1 MCCPRIIKNMQAVLK
16 PWWCPFPV
24 QVGGLHQK
32 TISGGGLPTSYKA
45 VQFHLHWGTN
55 GGPGSEHTID
65 GEQFPMEVMK
75 NTRLTA
81 VRWHYWQQIFTML
94 WQMLLCYDQTVHLR
108 VSNTLH
114 FSIPFFCISYFTV
127 YFKPISLCLL
137 PLSILVSAAVSLK
150 AHSCQHESL
159 IAGYKYIDSLK
170 KDSAVSLNIQAR
182 AMSKCH
188 SDWSK

>member
-1 MCCPRIIKNMQAVLK
+1 MQAVLK

-75 NTRLTA
+75 NTRLAA

-94 WQMLLCYDQTVHLR
+94 CQMLLRYDQTVHFR
-108 VSNTLH
+108 VSNALH

-127 YFKPISLCLL
+127 AFFLNPSPSVCFPSLYTRLCGCQPQSPFMPAWIFDSRLQIYRFIKKRL
-137 PLSILVSAAVSLK
+137 GCFLK
-150 AHSCQHESL
+150 YPGTGNE
-159 IAGYKYIDSLK
+159 K
-170 KDSAVSLNIQAR
+170 
-182 AMSKCH
+182 MSFRLE
-188 SDWSK
+188 

>member
-1 MCCPRIIKNMQAVLK
+1 MQAVLK

-32 TISGGGLPTSYKA
+32 TIYGGGLPTSYKA

-75 NTRLTA
+75 NTRLAA

-94 WQMLLCYDQTVHLR
+94 W
-108 VSNTLH
+108 SNGSL

-127 YFKPISLCLL
+127 VFFKPISLCLL
-137 PLSILVSAAVSLK
+137 PLSTRLCGCQPQSPFMPAWIFDSRLQIYRFIKKRLGCFLK
-150 AHSCQHESL
+150 YPGTGNEQ
-159 IAGYKYIDSLK
+159 
-170 KDSAVSLNIQAR
+170 
-182 AMSKCH
+182 MSFRLE
-188 SDWSK
+188 